1 MQTYIVYLSFFDM
14 VFAFSHWTVFSVSHS
29 TTNIW
34 FLGNNKWTTERD
46 HIDLQ
51 SFKDIVRSITK
62 LLKP

>member
-1 MQTYIVYLSFFDM
+1 MR
-14 VFAFSHWTVFSVSHS
+14 FSDKNKRTWRH
-29 TTNIW
+29 NIMT
-34 FLGNNKWTTERD
+34 FGNNKWTTERD

>member
-1 MQTYIVYLSFFDM
+1 MTF
-14 VFAFSHWTVFSVSHS
+14 
-29 TTNIW
+29 
-34 FLGNNKWTTERD
+34 GNNKWTTERD